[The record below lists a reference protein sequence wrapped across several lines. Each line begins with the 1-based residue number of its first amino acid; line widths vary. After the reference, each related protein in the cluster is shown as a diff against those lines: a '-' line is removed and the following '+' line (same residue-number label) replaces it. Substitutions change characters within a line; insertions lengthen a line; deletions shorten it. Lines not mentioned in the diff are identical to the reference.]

1 MGPKLQPVPTSSAA
15 KTPGSTAVL
24 PKLPRQ
30 KLMDAIHLP
39 TGVVSTGDARRLRRD
54 LAALEETLQAI
65 RLRTNAPVAKLPRLS
80 RSLEEFAS
88 TNRLNFLLP
97 DDRHHAAVFMD
108 YVLKKAPVLRISFAS
123 EATRKFTTE
132 LVLWLRSNF
141 DSEMLVEIGLEPNIA
156 AGCVVRTT
164 DKVFDFSLMKH
175 LESKR
180 AMLLEKLLGNATDST
195 SQTVRPAPSP
205 KPEPIGAQHE

>member
-1 MGPKLQPVPTSSAA
+1 MVPEQQPVTQTTDDASQQSTSA
-15 KTPGSTAVL
+15 PVP
-24 PKLPRQ
+24 PKKQAEP
-30 KLMDAIHLP
+30 IHLP

-54 LAALEETLQAI
+54 LAELEETLQAV

-97 DDRHHAAVFMD
+97 DDRRHATVFMD
-108 YVLKKAPVLRISFAS
+108 AVLKKAPVLHISFAS

-132 LVLWLRSNF
+132 LVLWLRANF
-141 DSEMLVEIGLEPNIA
+141 DSEMLIEIGLEPNIA
-156 AGCVVRTT
+156 AGSVVRTT
-164 DKVFDFSLMKH
+164 NRVFDFSLMKH

-180 AMLLEKLLGNATDST
+180 GMLMERLLGT
-195 SQTVRPAPSP
+195 SNTTVKQPPQPVEPAP
-205 KPEPIGAQHE
+205 GVAA